1 VRGESR
7 AKLREKMI
15 AHMAHSQQNN
25 KNALVHASA
34 RARGQ
39 ISFVSKAHQNPPRQN
54 SYVLQNHSS
63 LERVLKKCRTHLRG
77 TPNKEIWIRNKSVA
91 APLA

>member
-1 VRGESR
+1 MRGESR

-39 ISFVSKAHQNPPRQN
+39 ISFVSKAHQNARQN

-77 TPNKEIWIRNKSVA
+77 TPIKEIWIRNKSVA